1 MFLLFPLSLAG
12 CCVCLSVCL
21 LVFILKIQKY
31 IDKRKYTHSTH
42 KYRAQS
48 SEEEEEKGEGGGEVF
63 CYIGTEPEIDQGA
76 SKLSICQRRLS
87 RGLRVCVCTVAEP
100 LYSKSKKALLF
111 YFIIIYTPWGSS
123 REGERERGGRS
134 SGSKGSTIQSKAS

>member
-1 MFLLFPLSLAG
+1 M

-87 RGLRVCVCTVAEP
+87 RGLRVCVYCSRAAIQQKQKGP
-100 LYSKSKKALLF
+100 SFLF
-111 YFIIIYTPWGSS
+111 YYYLYAMGL
-123 REGERERGGRS
+123 
-134 SGSKGSTIQSKAS
+134 